1 MSAIIFLKQESEIDA
16 GGWKIGS
23 KMPIVAQTPWA
34 YYVHFCDQA
43 TSQAAAEA
51 AAKHPPRGS
60 NIEVLILYGGTMS
73 GEILMSG
80 RDAILVGVP
89 FIALVALF
97 VFRLDVL
104 IFRPREI
111 PKRQPH
117 PLCGVNANGQTM
129 FCDPD
134 GKPSRTD

>member
-1 MSAIIFLKQESEIDA
+1 
-16 GGWKIGS
+16 
-23 KMPIVAQTPWA
+23 
-34 YYVHFCDQA
+34 
-43 TSQAAAEA
+43 
-51 AAKHPPRGS
+51 
-60 NIEVLILYGGTMS
+60 MS

-104 IFRPREI
+104 IFRPRAI
-111 PKRQPH
+111 SKRRPH
-117 PLCGVNANGQTM
+117 PLCGVDANGQTM